1 MTVLLLV
8 GIGWMY
14 VVVMMSVAE
23 AMASNGTVLGAL
35 MTLLLYGVAPLSL
48 ALYLLGTPGRRRRR
62 READTAAAAAAA
74 AAESASTSASQG
86 PDPHGRGHAAADPVP
101 PVREEP

>member
-23 AMASNGTVLGAL
+23 AMASNGTVIGAL

-62 READTAAAAAAA
+62 RAAEAAGAAAT
-74 AAESASTSASQG
+74 AESASTSASQG
-86 PDPHGRGHAAADPVP
+86 PDPHGRGHAAADTVP